1 MFQASSSFF
10 YLDLFFVSPMEK
22 YFIDIRFSLI
32 LTFFSLYFFFLFLR
46 LEGELQQPKF
56 AIGNFVQ

>member
-1 MFQASSSFF
+1 MFQASSFF

>member
-1 MFQASSSFF
+1 
-10 YLDLFFVSPMEK
+10 MEK